1 MDTVNPYFDDEKDDN
16 FDVAGN
22 SQHLNQELVALYA
35 SLETLIK
42 KCNFNERQMML
53 IDLVSRGYSFAD
65 IGRMETGVD
74 ESSAR
79 KMLNTIYK
87 SIAKENELEW
97 KKYINH
103 TILKAVTKKCR
114 MCEEELPVTDSFF
127 AKDKKSKDGFKHDC
141 KKCKKVR
148 QKTA

>member
-74 ESSAR
+74 ESGAR

-114 MCEEELPVTDSFF
+114 ECEEELPVTESFF
-127 AKDKKSKDGFKHDC
+127 AKDKKSKDGFKYDC